1 VLCGPRQIGK
11 RPAGRIDPELEMK
24 KSRFAFSK
32 TTGMVSILV
41 PVFLGMTGMAA
52 PLMAQMGGELHTLH
66 AQGDVYM
73 VVGPNYNSAVQIGK
87 DGVLVVD
94 PGPEA
99 NSAALI
105 AEIRKLSPTGSIRFV
120 IDTNMREEHAGA
132 NAQLSE
138 AGKQIVGGNF
148 AGQVGAAEGGVSGGA
163 VIVAHENVLNR
174 MSATPPAGQK
184 QIPPAAWPEDTF
196 FGNQKNLF
204 FNGEALELIHI
215 PAATTDGDVLVFFRR
230 SDVIAAGDIFTPD
243 RYPYIDL
250 ARGGNIQG
258 IVDGLNRL
266 IAVTIPADKQE
277 GGTYVI
283 PGRGRLCDQADVVE
297 YRDMATIVR
306 DRVQD
311 MVKKGMTLEQVKA
324 SRPTRD
330 YDPEYGADK
339 GTWTTEM
346 FVDAVYKSLKK

>member
-1 VLCGPRQIGK
+1 
-11 RPAGRIDPELEMK
+11 MK
-24 KSRFAFSK
+24 KGSFEFSM
-32 TTGMVSILV
+32 TPRMGSVLV
-41 PVFLGMTGMAA
+41 PAIVLGLAAMAA
-52 PLMAQMGGELHTLH
+52 VPVYAQMGGLHTLH
-66 AQGDVYM
+66 VQGNVYM
-73 VVGPNYNSAVQIGK
+73 IVGPNYNSAVQVGT

-94 PGPEA
+94 PGPDA
-99 NSAALI
+99 NSDELL
-105 AEIRKLSPTGSIRFV
+105 AEIRKLSTKTIRFV
-120 IDTNMREEHAGA
+120 IDTNIHADRAGA
-132 NAQLSE
+132 NAKISK
-138 AGKQIVGGNF
+138 AGAEIVGGNF

-174 MSATPPAGQK
+174 MSAAPAAGQTAT
-184 QIPPAAWPEDTF
+184 PSAAWPEDTF

-215 PAATTDGDVLVFFRR
+215 PAASTDGDVLVFFRR

-243 RYPYIDL
+243 KYPYIDL
-250 ARGGNIQG
+250 ARGGNVQG
-258 IVDGLNRL
+258 ILDGLNRL

-297 YRDMATIVR
+297 YRDMTTIVR

-324 SRPTRD
+324 EKPTRD
-330 YDPEYGADK
+330 YDPLYGTDK
-339 GTWTTEM
+339 GPWTTEM
-346 FVDAVYKSLKK
+346 FVEAVYKSLKK